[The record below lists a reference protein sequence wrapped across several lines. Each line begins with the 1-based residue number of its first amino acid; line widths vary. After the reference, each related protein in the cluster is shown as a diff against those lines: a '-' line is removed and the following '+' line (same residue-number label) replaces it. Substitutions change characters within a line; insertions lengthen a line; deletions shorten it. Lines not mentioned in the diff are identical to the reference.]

1 MCPIIKHVKIILE
14 CYRLCLGQSQT
25 LFQYFYQTL
34 FFSCF
39 LKQQHDSA
47 HAKCE
52 GVGMQKLK
60 AQIKKPKTQ
69 LRPIH
74 EWFIYC
80 TPCIL

>member
-1 MCPIIKHVKIILE
+1 MLQIMPWSKPNIIPIFLLNFI
-14 CYRLCLGQSQT
+14 
-25 LFQYFYQTL
+25 
-34 FFSCF
+34 FSCF

-60 AQIKKPKTQ
+60 AQIKKPNSQ
-69 LRPIH
+69 LRYNH
-74 EWFIYC
+74 ECLIYC